1 MSELPYKAF
10 DEWQLQA
17 EYDLETAESLLQSG
31 RFVYVCSFC
40 DLSIEKMLKA
50 AWIRKFETVPPKTHS
65 LIFLRDRLQITDMP
79 DEKYDTFLMDL
90 NSLSVPTRYPETLKE
105 MKKLFTRERTAH
117 ILSQTKDI
125 ILWLKQI

>member
-31 RFVYVCSFC
+31 RFVYVVFFC

-65 LIFLRDRLQITDMP
+65 LIFLRDRLQIQICP
-79 DEKYDTFLMDL
+79 
-90 NSLSVPTRYPETLKE
+90 
-105 MKKLFTRERTAH
+105 MKNT
-117 ILSQTKDI
+117 ILS
-125 ILWLKQI
+125 

>member
-1 MSELPYKAF
+1 
-10 DEWQLQA
+10 
-17 EYDLETAESLLQSG
+17 
-31 RFVYVCSFC
+31 
-40 DLSIEKMLKA
+40 MLKA

-105 MKKLFTRERTAH
+105 MKKP
-117 ILSQTKDI
+117 
-125 ILWLKQI
+125 LKP